1 MNYYRITS
9 VLILVGFL
17 AGCQSSKFSL
27 PKMPSMSSMFENRP
41 KLFAKKD
48 KKELPPPSRHFETIK
63 NEAEIARNERLDI
76 ETGTTTPPSQAS
88 APFGAKSD
96 NAVAKQDRFERPE
109 VAGADSHANAIRKPY
124 RYDGERQEEN
134 VKEAAAALAQNWKG
148 LDQINPVPNPLPTT
162 QGEFSP
168 EFSANQSKPQEI
180 ASQFSL
186 PGIPS
191 SNDFELPAT
200 VKPRASSLANDQT
213 NSFSPVN
220 SSPPADVIE
229 LKPTNRTFDTSID
242 TSIASQPTSPPNL
255 PRTSE
260 SNPLLPK
267 SSNSFPTASAAPPS
281 AVNTAPVSGGIEY
294 PRTAQADNSFE
305 RALSQMPPAQT
316 SNSASFA
323 PAPMSPAPMTPAPT
337 TPAPMTPRINEF
349 AVAASTTPRDNSQ
362 DFAPTTKNQTY
373 MINNPFANEVD
384 HQNSAQANQSA
395 GNTTTQTRSA
405 RLPESLRTSSRG
417 YAPGSTGRR
426 TSF

>member
-9 VLILVGFL
+9 VLIMVGFL
-17 AGCQSSKFSL
+17 AGCQTSKFSL

-41 KLFAKKD
+41 RLFAKKD

-63 NEAEIARNERLDI
+63 NEAELARNERLDI

-88 APFGAKSD
+88 APFGAKHD
-96 NAVAKQDRFERPE
+96 NAVAIQDRFERPE
-109 VAGADSHANAIRKPY
+109 VAGAESQANTIRKPY
-124 RYDGERQEEN
+124 RYDGKREEEN

-148 LDQINPVPNPLPTT
+148 LDNVNPVPNPLPTT
-162 QGEFSP
+162 RGEFSP
-168 EFSANQSKPQEI
+168 EFAANQSKSQEI

-200 VKPRASSLANDQT
+200 VKPRASSLASDQT
-213 NSFSPVN
+213 NSFAPVN
-220 SSPPADVIE
+220 SSPPANVIE
-229 LKPTNRTFDTSID
+229 LKPSNRTFDNSI
-242 TSIASQPTSPPNL
+242 TSQPTSPSNL
-255 PRTSE
+255 PRTGD

-267 SSNSFPTASAAPPS
+267 SSNSFPTANTAPPA
-281 AVNTAPVSGGIEY
+281 AVNTAPASGGAEY

-305 RALSQMPPAQT
+305 RALSQLPPAQN
-316 SNSASFA
+316 SHSASIA
-323 PAPMSPAPMTPAPT
+323 
-337 TPAPMTPRINEF
+337 PAPMTPRINEF

-373 MINNPFANEVD
+373 MLNNPFANEVEN
-384 HQNSAQANQSA
+384 QNLAQASQST
-395 GNTTTQTRSA
+395 GNTSNQTRSA